1 MAIDFIEHFYKRDGE
16 KMIIET
22 SSNLLQPGEGGMMII
37 GTPNKYSEAYRSEAS
52 KSIHLHE
59 YEPDEIVS
67 LCKKYFGRTLLF
79 SMNDEIVHTGFNK
92 LAWYLF
98 VLAFKS

>member
-1 MAIDFIEHFYKRDGE
+1 
-16 KMIIET
+16 
-22 SSNLLQPGEGGMMII
+22 MMII
-37 GTPNKYSEAYRSEAS
+37 GTPNKFSRNYRSQAS
-52 KSIHLHE
+52 KDVHLHE

-79 SMNDEIVHTGFNK
+79 SMNDEIVHTGFSK